1 MSKFKAGDLAMVI
14 KANHEEN
21 LGKIVTLLQSTSEEV
36 IDCGR
41 GAKTSNPNRLLCW
54 VIQHEGLVTTTA
66 FGFERLVTVGAC
78 PESWLMP
85 LRGDFQPEQ
94 QKAKEEIA

>member
-21 LGKIVTLLQSTSEEV
+21 LGKVVTLLQSTSEEI

-41 GAKTSNPNRLLCW
+41 GEKTSDPNRLLCW
-54 VIQHEGLVTTTA
+54 VIQHEGLVASTT
-66 FGFERLVTVGAC
+66 FGFKRLVNVGAR

-85 LRGDFQPEQ
+85 LNGDFQPEQ
-94 QKAKEEIA
+94 QKAKEVEA

>member
-21 LGKIVTLLQSTSEEV
+21 LGKVVTLLQSTSEEI

-41 GAKTSNPNRLLCW
+41 GEKTSNPNRLLCW
-54 VIQHEGLVTTTA
+54 VIQHEGLVASTTL
-66 FGFERLVTVGAC
+66 GFKRLVNVGAC
-78 PESWLMP
+78 PEP
-85 LRGDFQPEQ
+85 
-94 QKAKEEIA
+94 